1 MKKPYLLILLVVFSV
16 SNAMAAIQLME
27 PVITDNYIEFVGVN
41 NDGNYRFI
49 LNTYE
54 WENDH
59 GPQFQ
64 LTVEPINSSQPAFF
78 SQNDLEDPNYWEPMF
93 MNVTQQ
99 MAGQAMTI
107 QNNVK
112 RLYLGDV
119 QLLENQFID
128 YEELHIVGF
137 DLKKDYTLPSGC
149 LLNAGHHM
157 DEMDVKCEGTMT
169 LNPNSLPANKM
180 FVVNVYTQSVYDVWN
195 NYKMDYGCQYTI
207 NYQVETPAIT
217 SVGIV
222 ATYNGEVVNTAL
234 PATGFPRQVV
244 DEPASEFYLNR
255 FDATVNVDVD
265 ELFMDYAIVKK
276 GTTPNGWSQLYATKV
291 NDGQWVADNLQFNAL
306 EGLEDCE
313 TYVLYFDFITG
324 YLDAVGDRLR
334 YDNGGQMY
342 SVEFK
347 YSSLVSVPG
356 DVNGDGTVTA
366 ADVTA
371 LYDYLLNND
380 ESHLVNGDQTG
391 DGQITAADITAVYT
405 IMLGS

>member
-16 SNAMAAIQLME
+16 SNAMATIQLME

-234 PATGFPRQVV
+234 PASGFPRQVI

-291 NDGQWVADNLQFNAL
+291 NDGQWVADNLQFNVL
-306 EGLEDCE
+306 EGLEDGE

>member
-112 RLYLGDV
+112 RLYLCDV

-306 EGLEDCE
+306 EGLEDGE

>member
-1 MKKPYLLILLVVFSV
+1 MKKVYLLILLVAFSV

-41 NDGNYRFI
+41 NEGNYRFI

-128 YEELHIVGF
+128 YDELHIVGF

-169 LNPNSLPANKM
+169 LSPNSLPANKM

-207 NYQVETPAIT
+207 NYQVEAPAIT

-234 PATGFPRQVV
+234 FSFGSR
-244 DEPASEFYLNR
+244 L
-255 FDATVNVDVD
+255 
-265 ELFMDYAIVKK
+265 EL
-276 GTTPNGWSQLYATKV
+276 
-291 NDGQWVADNLQFNAL
+291 
-306 EGLEDCE
+306 
-313 TYVLYFDFITG
+313 
-324 YLDAVGDRLR
+324 
-334 YDNGGQMY
+334 
-342 SVEFK
+342 
-347 YSSLVSVPG
+347 LV
-356 DVNGDGTVTA
+356 
-366 ADVTA
+366 
-371 LYDYLLNND
+371 
-380 ESHLVNGDQTG
+380 
-391 DGQITAADITAVYT
+391 
-405 IMLGS
+405 

>member
-16 SNAMAAIQLME
+16 TNAMAAIQLME

-99 MAGQAMTI
+99 MAGQAMSI

-128 YEELHIVGF
+128 YDELHIVGF

-169 LNPNSLPANKM
+169 LSPNSLPANKM

-222 ATYNGEVVNTAL
+222 ATYNEEVVNTAL
-234 PATGFPRQVV
+234 PATAFPRQVV

-291 NDGQWVADNLQFNAL
+291 NDGQWVADNLQFNVL
-306 EGLEDCE
+306 EGLEDGE

>member
-99 MAGQAMTI
+99 MAGQAMSI

-169 LNPNSLPANKM
+169 LSPNSLPANKM

-222 ATYNGEVVNTAL
+222 ATYNEEVVNTAL

-291 NDGQWVADNLQFNAL
+291 NDGQWVADNLQFNVL
-306 EGLEDCE
+306 EGLEDGE

>member
-16 SNAMAAIQLME
+16 SNAMATIQLME

-291 NDGQWVADNLQFNAL
+291 NDGQWVADNLQFNVL
-306 EGLEDCE
+306 EGLEDGE

-347 YSSLVSVPG
+347 YSSLVSMPG

-371 LYDYLLNND
+371 LYDYLLKND
-380 ESHLVNGDQTG
+380 KSHLVNGDQTG

>member
-16 SNAMAAIQLME
+16 SNAMATIQLME

-99 MAGQAMTI
+99 MAGQAMSI

-149 LLNAGHHM
+149 LLNAGHHI

-306 EGLEDCE
+306 EGLEDGE